1 MYTCFQVFI
10 LFCLIIT
17 FHLPRDIKSNKEE
30 KTTFDLISIACVFV
44 YPLIFNLYNLFYK
57 RDITRCLVILPFP
70 CQIKIVTLCNMVKHI
85 LYRTLSKI
93 QTRKIYRR
101 LFIILVYPVKECRQS
116 CKFVVT
122 KLLSCQTP

>member
-1 MYTCFQVFI
+1 MFPS
-10 LFCLIIT
+10 LCLIIT

-70 CQIKIVTLCNMVKHI
+70 CPIQIQ
-85 LYRTLSKI
+85 LYVR
-93 QTRKIYRR
+93 
-101 LFIILVYPVKECRQS
+101 
-116 CKFVVT
+116 
-122 KLLSCQTP
+122 